1 MPTEWPPGAPK
12 PGEQAADL
20 DLLDEAGRPATLS
33 SLAGGRP
40 LLVLVFRS
48 PRDESGL
55 RMLLDYRDLTMLL
68 RRAGVSLCAITV
80 AEPAAL
86 RFLRG
91 ERGLGFPM
99 LADPDG
105 TALSRWGMLDRNAL
119 FVLDRSLRVRQR
131 ALGDRAPATT
141 MLSFVRRGGAGEK
154 RPAWVDR
161 VRVFLHAVNH
171 ALRPRRL
178 AK

>member
-40 LLVLVFRS
+40 LLVLV
-48 PRDESGL
+48 

-68 RRAGVSLCAITV
+68 RRAGVSLCAIAAT
-80 AEPAAL
+80 EPAAL

-119 FVLDRSLRVRQR
+119 FVLDRSLQVRQR
-131 ALGDRAPATT
+131 ALGGRAPATT